1 MAPSRSGSI
10 TSLPMLLPSQTQPDQ
25 AMRDWAELPLDAL
38 QVILQKLIIGKDY
51 YRFACACRSWSS
63 VVVTYLSRY
72 APMDSPCLIVS
83 GTTSQSRHLA
93 CAVGKDIAKDQDFLP
108 QISVPLREICIGSYQ
123 GWVVMIDDDIDMYLL
138 NPFSDTCIDLPQI
151 DMLEINNLGSFIIHG
166 ISFNMD
172 GKLARFNYC
181 IGKVILS
188 TIPTASDC
196 FVLFIYG
203 HKKLAFCKV
212 GDEAWS
218 YIDDGALRYD
228 IDRNPKFYMDAI
240 YFKGLFY
247 VVSARGEIFA
257 CDLTVSEPTLT
268 EIYGNGSL
276 TSHAL
281 INSVLPPYTQLL
293 WYLVECR
300 GELFRIL
307 QAAKPQGKEE
317 DHVNLAEPIV
327 IEGEDGHKTL
337 DNLYQGVSYGS
348 FYFEIHKLDTRSG
361 SKPSWVQVDTF
372 EGDAVFLG
380 RNQSF
385 SLSNPLDFGYK
396 GNRIYYT
403 DHRSVNIEPGVFKL
417 EDGIVEPLY
426 KSNSSGLIVPP
437 AIWVIPRSW

>member
-10 TSLPMLLPSQTQPDQ
+10 TSSRTQPDL

-38 QVILQKLIIGKDY
+38 QLILQKLIIGKDY
-51 YRFACACRSWSS
+51 YRFACVCRSWSS
-63 VVVTYLSRY
+63 VAVTYLSRY

-93 CAVGKDIAKDQDFLP
+93 FVVGKDIAKEQDFLP

-123 GWVVMIDDDIDMYLL
+123 GWVVMIDDDIDIYLL

-151 DMLEINNLGSFIIHG
+151 DMLELNNLGSFIING
-166 ISFNMD
+166 FNFNMD
-172 GKLARFNYC
+172 GKLARFNFC

-240 YFKGLFY
+240 YFKGQFY
-247 VVSARGEIFA
+247 VVSARG
-257 CDLTVSEPTLT
+257 

-281 INSVLPPYTQLL
+281 INSLPL
-293 WYLVECR
+293 
-300 GELFRIL
+300 
-307 QAAKPQGKEE
+307 
-317 DHVNLAEPIV
+317 
-327 IEGEDGHKTL
+327 
-337 DNLYQGVSYGS
+337 
-348 FYFEIHKLDTRSG
+348 IH
-361 SKPSWVQVDTF
+361 
-372 EGDAVFLG
+372 
-380 RNQSF
+380 NC
-385 SLSNPLDFGYK
+385 FG
-396 GNRIYYT
+396 I
-403 DHRSVNIEPGVFKL
+403 
-417 EDGIVEPLY
+417 
-426 KSNSSGLIVPP
+426 
-437 AIWVIPRSW
+437 